1 VWTNNVRGT
10 REGLLPL
17 RRRAVKGSLA
27 ALTGGLVVVAVGW
40 GGGSLI
46 AHGAGGD
53 TPTTPA
59 CTTNISGP
67 HAGTMTLSTPGTTT
81 CLNGANQN
89 GAITVANGA
98 ALSVINSTVT
108 GAITSTSAAAFAFC
122 NSKTVQ
128 GAIKV
133 SNSKGLVLIG
143 GGPDGPSCGVNSVD
157 GAITVDSNTGGVE
170 VGGNTTSGAITVTN
184 NVAPTSGTPTEDAAT
199 EVEGNTVG
207 GMLTCTGNTP
217 APVNDGAANTV
228 KGARVG
234 QTCASGTF

>member
-1 VWTNNVRGT
+1 M
-10 REGLLPL
+10 
-17 RRRAVKGSLA
+17 A
-27 ALTGGLVVVAVGW
+27 AVGW
-40 GGGSLI
+40 GGGSLTV
-46 AHGAGGD
+46 HGAGGD
-53 TPTTPA
+53 TATTPA
-59 CTTNISGP
+59 CTSTITGQHS
-67 HAGTMTLSTPGTTT
+67 GTMDLSTAGTTT

-108 GAITSTSAAAFAFC
+108 GAITSTSLAPFAFC
-122 NSKTVQ
+122 SSKTVQ

-143 GGPDGPSCGVNSVD
+143 GGPDGPSCGANNVD

-184 NVAPTSGTPTEDAAT
+184 NAAPANGTPTEDAAT
-199 EVEGNTVG
+199 EVEGNQVG

-217 APVNDGAANTV
+217 APVNDGAVNTV